1 VYRDS
6 GRNELLVGLLVGAI
20 AGLGIGLLLAP
31 KAGSQT
37 REMLWEGVNRGVDRI
52 RQLRNDQG

>member
-1 VYRDS
+1 MYRDS
-6 GRNELLVGLLVGAI
+6 GRTELLVGLLVGAI

-31 KAGSQT
+31 KPGSQT
-37 REMLWEGVNRGVDRI
+37 REMLWEGVNRGVERI